1 MLRFNVGRLCAD
13 PTNNRPPIIAR
24 FFKKFMSCPT
34 KTGVPAAAS
43 QNACPTNVAS
53 TRNAIRATAATL
65 GNMPKASASPPMS
78 STLRPTSIRNGT
90 RADGTTR
97 AARSRAASVW
107 SMTPRAFSKKTIE
120 IITRAIRI
128 PYRENRS
135 ITKTSKF
142 VSGPKGDVVDVSPRG
157 CLSKELA
164 SVKNPVIRLKVS
176 VTINLP
182 TNFHS
187 GPIADEAS
195 PAAVGRDEQKPRHRE
210 NRGVEALPPLGNK
223 IRRNRYP
230 AYRLDLKPRVQVNEI
245 LRAGSRVGQH
255 PKIVADR
262 KQSIE
267 RSQAVVARVVT
278 A

>member
-1 MLRFNVGRLCAD
+1 
-13 PTNNRPPIIAR
+13 
-24 FFKKFMSCPT
+24 MSCPT

-43 QNACPTNVAS
+43 QNACPTSVAA
-53 TRNAIRATAATL
+53 TRNAIRARAATL

-90 RADGTTR
+90 RLDGAPR
-97 AARSRAASVW
+97 AASSRAASVC
-107 SMTPRAFSKKTIE
+107 SMTPRAFSKKTVE

-142 VSGPKGDVVDVSPRG
+142 VSGPKGDVVDISPRG
-157 CLSKELA
+157 CLFQELA
-164 SVKNPVIRLKVS
+164 GVKNTVIRLKVS

-195 PAAVGRDEQKPRHRE
+195 PAAVSRDEQETRHRI
-210 NRGVEALPPLGNK
+210 NSVVEALPPLGNK
-223 IRRNRYP
+223 IRRNRHT
-230 AYRLDLKPRVQVNEI
+230 AYRLNLKPRVQVNEV
-245 LRAGSRVGQH
+245 LRSGSRVGQH

-262 KQSIE
+262 KQ
-267 RSQAVVARVVT
+267 
-278 A
+278 